1 MIEITDFYTNRCQ
14 PCREMAPILDKIAS
28 EQEDINLTKIDCE
41 ANKANLDMAVANGVR
56 SVPVL
61 IISND
66 KGDSQRLD
74 GLQTELSILRV
85 IDSLR

>member
-1 MIEITDFYTNRCQ
+1 MIEIIDFYTNRCQ

-28 EQEDINLTKIDCE
+28 EQEGVELTKIDCE

-74 GLQTELSILRV
+74 GLQTEEQILQA
-85 IDSLR
+85 IEALR